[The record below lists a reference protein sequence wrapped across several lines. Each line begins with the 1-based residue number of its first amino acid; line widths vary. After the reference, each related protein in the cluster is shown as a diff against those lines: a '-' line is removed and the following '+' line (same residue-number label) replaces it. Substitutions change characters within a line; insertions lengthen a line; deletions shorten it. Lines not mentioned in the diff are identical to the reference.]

1 MRPPVLHTFFYLCT
15 GLNVQSM
22 NTNKN
27 MTRRDALKT
36 MGAIVATAALT
47 TTGLSAFAA
56 PVNNQNAPKSVRT
69 AARLCRLPKQELH
82 HGRRGRVQGRLEYC
96 LACVHNCPQKALTL
110 HRERN
115 PQARYRNENVSLGDI
130 KRANNQQ

>member
-1 MRPPVLHTFFYLCT
+1 
-15 GLNVQSM
+15 M

-36 MGAIVATAALT
+36 MGAIVATAALA

-56 PVNNQNAPKSVRT
+56 PVNNQNVLKSVRT

-82 HGRRGRVQGRLEYC
+82 DGRRGRVQGC
-96 LACVHNCPQKALTL
+96 L
-110 HRERN
+110 
-115 PQARYRNENVSLGDI
+115 
-130 KRANNQQ
+130 